1 MLLSFVFGTSESPD
15 GTPATLALRPTY
27 KMWSVGQP
35 TVHSRVVPHTLPL
48 RENPFWPPSSPST
61 SLRTPHEP
69 SNSTS
74 LRLRE
79 PSPRNPAARRSSKTS
94 LPGTGVAFE
103 PDRDWERIALT
114 ARPRKV
120 QIKKQDSF
128 DWEDP
133 LDGRFFGGT
142 RGSLDDGSVCSPRT
156 THGSPEMLKPFLP
169 SVKRQSEAA
178 REAAFEAARS
188 KWRRLGFRLG
198 CAKQA
203 TTATEPID
211 TFSTGTKANALHRVR
226 GPGSELD
233 ELKEILARKSK
244 HVTKVLARPRL
255 GEVAIGGPVRF
266 ADAHELDIPSAD
278 LQRQSK
284 IRQKSV
290 SARKMSLED
299 RATTTSSSHASPMA
313 QKWKKVKKLV
323 TGTVQFKRPPVSA
336 ALIGIDYHAMPRGL
350 PMRLHRDCHR
360 DCHRKCHRDYHACP
374 PCGRRRPCRARHTRR
389 GAIMSIHSPSST
401 RRVSSTAHTI
411 SCVPS
416 ASWLSRAYS
425 RMQSRTSQ
433 SSTFRCNCR
442 SSRARATS

>member
-1 MLLSFVFGTSESPD
+1 
-15 GTPATLALRPTY
+15 
-27 KMWSVGQP
+27 MWSVGQP
-35 TVHSRVVPHTLPL
+35 TVQSRVVPRSLPL
-48 RENPFWPPSSPST
+48 REDPFWPPSSPST
-61 SLRTPHEP
+61 SLRYP
-69 SNSTS
+69 
-74 LRLRE
+74 

-94 LPGTGVAFE
+94 LSGTGVASE

-156 THGSPEMLKPFLP
+156 THGSPEMLKSFLP

-178 REAAFEAARS
+178 REAAFEAARC
-188 KWRRLGFRLG
+188 KWRRIGFRLG

-203 TTATEPID
+203 ATEPID
-211 TFSTGTKANALHRVR
+211 TFLTGTQANALHRVR

-290 SARKMSLED
+290 SARKMSHED
-299 RATTTSSSHASPMA
+299 RATTTSSSHASPLA
-313 QKWKKVKKLV
+313 HKWQKVKKLV
-323 TGTVQFKRPPVSA
+323 IGTVQFKRPPVSA
-336 ALIGIDYHAMPRGL
+336 ALIGMDYHGL
-350 PMRLHRDCHR
+350 PPRSPPRL
-360 DCHRKCHRDYHACP
+360 P
-374 PCGRRRPCRARHTRR
+374 PRLT
-389 GAIMSIHSPSST
+389 
-401 RRVSSTAHTI
+401 
-411 SCVPS
+411 
-416 ASWLSRAYS
+416 
-425 RMQSRTSQ
+425 
-433 SSTFRCNCR
+433 
-442 SSRARATS
+442 

>member
-15 GTPATLALRPTY
+15 GTPATLALPTY

-120 QIKKQDSF
+120 QIKKQDS
-128 DWEDP
+128 WEDA

-142 RGSLDDGSVCSPRT
+142 RGSLDDGFVCSPRT
-156 THGSPEMLKPFLP
+156 THGSPETLNPFLP

-178 REAAFEAARS
+178 REAALEAARS

-203 TTATEPID
+203 VTATEPND
-211 TFSTGTKANALHRVR
+211 TFLTGTKANALYRVR

-233 ELKEILARKSK
+233 ELKELLARKNK

-255 GEVAIGGPVRF
+255 GEVAVGGPVRF

-290 SARKMSLED
+290 TARRVSHGDL
-299 RATTTSSSHASPMA
+299 AASTSSSSASHASPNA
-313 QKWKKVKKLV
+313 SLLAHKWKKVKNLAI
-323 TGTVQFKRPPVSA
+323 GAVQFRRPPVSA
-336 ALIGIDYHAMPRGL
+336 ALIAIDYHGLPRGCL
-350 PMRLHRDCHR
+350 GDDNGADQLTASALRDCLRDCHR
-360 DCHRKCHRDYHACP
+360 DC
-374 PCGRRRPCRARHTRR
+374 
-389 GAIMSIHSPSST
+389 
-401 RRVSSTAHTI
+401 
-411 SCVPS
+411 VPS
-416 ASWLSRAYS
+416 HVGADAPVEQGGRDV
-425 RMQSRTSQ
+425 
-433 SSTFRCNCR
+433 
-442 SSRARATS
+442 ARP

>member
-1 MLLSFVFGTSESPD
+1 MFGTSESPD
-15 GTPATLALRPTY
+15 GTPATLALPTY

-48 RENPFWPPSSPST
+48 REDPFWPPSSPST

-120 QIKKQDSF
+120 QIKKQDSSE
-128 DWEDP
+128 WA

-142 RGSLDDGSVCSPRT
+142 RGSLDDGFVCSPRT
-156 THGSPEMLKPFLP
+156 THGSPETLNPFLP

-178 REAAFEAARS
+178 REAALEAARS

-203 TTATEPID
+203 VTATEPND
-211 TFSTGTKANALHRVR
+211 TFLTGTKANALYRVR

-233 ELKEILARKSK
+233 ELKELLARKNK

-255 GEVAIGGPVRF
+255 GEVAVGGPVRF
-266 ADAHELDIPSAD
+266 ADAHELDIPSNA
-278 LQRQSK
+278 
-284 IRQKSV
+284 
-290 SARKMSLED
+290 SLL
-299 RATTTSSSHASPMA
+299 AH
-313 QKWKKVKKLV
+313 KWKKVKNLAI
-323 TGTVQFKRPPVSA
+323 GAVQFRRPPVSA
-336 ALIGIDYHAMPRGL
+336 ALIAIDYHGLPRGCL
-350 PMRLHRDCHR
+350 GDDNGADQLTASALRDCLRDCHR
-360 DCHRKCHRDYHACP
+360 DC
-374 PCGRRRPCRARHTRR
+374 
-389 GAIMSIHSPSST
+389 
-401 RRVSSTAHTI
+401 
-411 SCVPS
+411 VPS
-416 ASWLSRAYS
+416 HVGADAPVEQGGRDV
-425 RMQSRTSQ
+425 
-433 SSTFRCNCR
+433 
-442 SSRARATS
+442 ARP